1 MMKMRTG
8 TAITA
13 VMLAS
18 SLSTAFAQEAT
29 QMAANEP
36 VVLEEI
42 IVTGT
47 RGSQRTVFNSLSPID
62 VVGGS
67 TIDSTVSS
75 ELVDALAQAIP
86 SFNVQRL
93 PAADGQ
99 AFVRPARLRGL
110 SPDQTLVLVNG
121 KRRHRSALLGSR
133 GAQAV
138 DLAQIPN
145 FAIKRIEVL
154 RDGAA
159 AQYGSDAIAGVI
171 NVILDDQPGFQAF
184 SQVSQYYEGD
194 GTEYQAGAQGGWGIG
209 QGGHVTGTV
218 EWTKADATSRSR
230 QRADAIAF
238 QQSSGLQVPNPVQR
252 WGQPDLETIRLALDS
267 ALPLGEKAEAYLF
280 GTYGEGDGWTDFN
293 WRNPANTS
301 NVYKATKAFP
311 GWNANRLY
319 PAGFTPRFG
328 QEDQDYSLVGGVRGN
343 LLGDLRADLSASYG
357 RNRIDYKMKESL
369 NASLGPNSPTRFD
382 AGSLIQ
388 EEKNLNLDF
397 SYPWESGLLA
407 GPVNIAFGGERRQEI
422 YKVVAG
428 DYASYAVGPGAAE
441 GLATGSNGF
450 PGYSPDQAGRFDQT
464 SYAAYIDVEAPITAI
479 WTVGLAGRY
488 EDFSEFGHTT
498 DGKISTR
505 IELME
510 GLALR
515 GSASTGFRAPT
526 PAQVYSTRTSQGLD
540 TVTLNTFTSGRLS
553 PSNPVA
559 QYFGAQPLKPEE
571 STNLSAGFAYQNGD
585 GFTAT
590 VDAYQ
595 IKLTDRF
602 SQSASFTV
610 TPAIRSRLI
619 ALGVPGANTFTS
631 VSFFTND
638 FDTRTRGLDIVAS
651 YALPVSDGTLHL
663 SAAYNFN
670 QTRVTGGGLN
680 ASDTQKRLFEEGLP
694 EHNAS
699 LSAEYRWG
707 DFSVLAKLRYYGKWT
722 DSSGNATGDLFQ
734 SFGSQS
740 FVDLAGSWNVTEN
753 VTLRVGA
760 ENIFDSYPEEAT
772 FQASRGLVY
781 SRNAPYDTDGGQY
794 YARVEVRF

>member
-1 MMKMRTG
+1 MKMRTG
-8 TAITA
+8 TALAA

-18 SLSTAFAQEAT
+18 GLTPALAQSAGG
-29 QMAANEP
+29 QADGL
-36 VVLEEI
+36 VLEEI

-47 RGSQRTVFNSLSPID
+47 RGTQRTVFDTLAPVD
-62 VVGGS
+62 VISGDA
-67 TIDSTVSS
+67 IDSTVSS
-75 ELVDALAQAIP
+75 ELVDALAQSVP

-138 DLAQIPN
+138 DLAQIPS

-171 NVILDDQPGFQAF
+171 NIILDNQPGFQAY
-184 SQVSQYYEGD
+184 SQISQYYEGD
-194 GTEYQAGAQGGWGIG
+194 GTEYQAGAQGGWEIG

-218 EWTKADATSRSR
+218 EWTKADATSRTR
-230 QRADAIAF
+230 QRPDAIEF
-238 QQSSGLQVPNPVQR
+238 QNANPSLSVPNPVQR

-267 ALPLGEKAEAYLF
+267 ALSLNDAAEAYLF

-293 WRNPANTS
+293 WRNPASTS
-301 NVYKATKAFP
+301 NVYRNTTIFP
-311 GWNANRLY
+311 GWNASQLY

-328 QEDQDYSLVGGVRGN
+328 QDDRDYSIVGGVRGDIAS
-343 LLGDLRADLSASYG
+343 DLRADLSASYG
-357 RNRIDYKMKESL
+357 RNRIDYKMKESI
-369 NASLGPNSPTRFD
+369 NASLGPASPTSFD

-388 EEKNLNLDF
+388 EETNINLDF
-397 SYPWESGLLA
+397 TYAWATGLLEQ
-407 GPVNIAFGGERRQEI
+407 PVNVAFGGERRNEI
-422 YKVVAG
+422 YKIVAG
-428 DYASYAVGPGAAE
+428 DEASYAVGPGAAA

-450 PGYSPDQAGRFDQT
+450 PGYGADQAGSYDQT
-464 SYAAYIDVEAPITAI
+464 SYAGYIDIEAPLTEI
-479 WTVGLAGRY
+479 WTLGVAGRY

-505 IELME
+505 LELTPD
-510 GLALR
+510 LALR
-515 GSASTGFRAPT
+515 ASASTGFRAPT
-526 PAQVYSTRTSQGLD
+526 PGQTYSTRTSQGLD
-540 TVTLNTFTSGRLS
+540 TVTLNTFTSGRLA

-559 QYFGAQPLKPEE
+559 QFFGAQPLKPEQ
-571 STNLSAGFAYQNGD
+571 STNLSGGFAFQGWE

-590 VDAYQ
+590 ADLYQ
-595 IKLTDRF
+595 IKLEDRF
-602 SQSASFTV
+602 SQSASFAV
-610 TPAIRSRLI
+610 TPAIRSQLI

-638 FDTRTRGLDIVAS
+638 FDTRTRGIDLVAT
-651 YALPVSDGTLHL
+651 YVTPVADGSLHL
-663 SAAYNFN
+663 SAAYNYN
-670 QTRVTGGGLN
+670 ETKVTGGSLE
-680 ASDTQKRLFEEGLP
+680 ASATQKRLFEEGLP
-694 EHNAS
+694 QHNAS

-707 DFSVLAKLRYYGKWT
+707 DYALLTKVRYYGKWT
-722 DSSGNATGDLFQ
+722 DSSGNATGDIFQ
-734 SFGSQS
+734 EFGAET
-740 FVDLAGSWNVTEN
+740 FVDVAATWNITEM
-753 VTLRVGA
+753 VSLRVGA
-760 ENIFDSYPEEAT
+760 ENVFDTYPDEAT
-772 FQASRGLVY
+772 NQANRGLIY

-794 YARVEVRF
+794 YARVGVTF